1 MDANARETT
10 PIYADVRAHLGDLDG
25 PEGNAFAI
33 LGRVERA
40 MRQAGIPDEE
50 RRRFREEA
58 TRDDYAHLLST
69 VRRWVDARVTAAIV
83 TERL

>member
-1 MDANARETT
+1 MDANARATT
-10 PIYADVRAHLGDLDG
+10 PIYADVRVHLGDLDG
-25 PEGNAFAI
+25 PEGNAFVI

-40 MRQAGIPDEE
+40 MRQAGIPDKE

-58 TRDDYAHLLST
+58 TRDEYAHFLDT
-69 VRRWVDARVTAAIV
+69 VRRWVDAQITAAIM